1 VAFGETQC
9 GKVSRRGKTPD
20 EKAELD
26 LEEQTSPS
34 PSLESDGVGGTDD
47 ERWC

>member
-1 VAFGETQC
+1 VERSQGGE
-9 GKVSRRGKTPD
+9 KTPD

-26 LEEQTSPS
+26 LEDQTSPS
-34 PSLESDGVGGTDD
+34 PSPSLDSDGVGGTDD